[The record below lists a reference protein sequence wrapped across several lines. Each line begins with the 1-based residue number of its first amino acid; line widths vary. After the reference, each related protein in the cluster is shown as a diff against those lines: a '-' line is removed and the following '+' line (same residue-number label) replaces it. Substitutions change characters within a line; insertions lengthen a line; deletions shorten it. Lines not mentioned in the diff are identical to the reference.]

1 MKAWL
6 MFMALGGIILEA
18 NTISREQVIT
28 LGVRFVCDTWIVKSR
43 QDKHHTTALQDYLK
57 VFLNDVEL
65 YLKESRCPQIQ
76 LFLTGVYETKEA
88 EEILFEK
95 TEREGTKTIL
105 DPTFTLG
112 LFQEWVQTKDDFK
125 NDSIVFL
132 LTSLMIEDRV
142 GNGIS
147 KKGYSYF
154 NGVCSLG
161 VGIAYDSG
169 YRFDGVI
176 YVAQQIAHMLGS
188 PWDTTNDCPENKRTL
203 MAAPGTPHRLSN
215 CTEEALRKKYN
226 ENVKKDVCWKKF
238 KNLGSSSDRS
248 LPADYFENENYC
260 ATRNKIAVHKCP
272 VGHPYNIEDLT
283 KCWMGCCFN
292 NTTDAS
298 GLRYEVPDGTPCESE
313 KICIAW
319 ECSAVQ

>member
-1 MKAWL
+1 MNAWVML
-6 MFMALGGIILEA
+6 MALGGIFVEA
-18 NTISREQVIT
+18 NTVSREQVIT
-28 LGVRFVCDTWIVKSR
+28 LGVRFVCDTWFVKSR
-43 QDKHHTTALQDYLK
+43 QDKHHTTALQDYLQM
-57 VFLNDVEL
+57 FLNDVEL

-95 TEREGTKTIL
+95 TETEGKRTTL

-112 LFQEWVQTKDDFK
+112 LFQEWVQTRDEFK
-125 NDSIVFL
+125 NDNIVFL
-132 LTSLMIEDRV
+132 LTSLMIEDHV
-142 GNGIS
+142 GNAIS
-147 KKGYSYF
+147 KNGYSYF

-161 VGIAYDSG
+161 VGISYDSG

-176 YVAQQIAHMLGS
+176 HLAQQIAHMLGS
-188 PWDTTNDCPENKRTL
+188 PWDTTNDCPENRKTL

-238 KNLGSSSDRS
+238 KNLGSSSVRR
-248 LPADYFENENYC
+248 LPADYFKKENYC
-260 ATRNKIAVHKCP
+260 ATRNNIAVHKCP
-272 VGHPYNIEDLT
+272 EGHPYNIEDLT
-283 KCWMGCCFN
+283 KCWMGCCRN
-292 NTTDAS
+292 NTTNAS
-298 GLRYEVPDGTPCESE
+298 GLRYEVPDGTPCGSE